1 MTASAG
7 TLFVVA
13 TPIGNLEDLTFRA
26 LRTLREVDVVAA
38 EDTRRTAKLLAH
50 YEVRTPLLSVR
61 EHNEAREAPRLI
73 DRLRAGASIAL
84 VTDAGTPGISDPGAR
99 VVRAVRDA
107 GLKVVPVP
115 GPSAVTA
122 ALSVAGCPADEF
134 IFRGFP
140 PPAGASRTAW
150 FDDLAS
156 DPRPSVFFE
165 APHRVERTTGE
176 LRAKLSGREAFI
188 FRELTKIHEE
198 CIHIA
203 THDNSSISPIARGEF
218 VIVVSGMQSE
228 ASARVFEA
236 SHAMTRAI
244 SIVGHLT
251 DCEIVTREEA
261 IVMAAALAGVRPSVL
276 KRAVK
281 ETRYS
286 GRKPSGEVT

>member
-26 LRTLREVDVVAA
+26 LRTLREADLIAA
-38 EDTRRTAKLLAH
+38 EDTRRTATLLAH
-50 YEVRTPLLSVR
+50 YEVHTPVISVR

-73 DRLRAGASIAL
+73 ERLKAGASIAL

-107 GLKVVPVP
+107 GLRVVPIP

-122 ALSVAGCPADEF
+122 AVSVAGYAADEF

-140 PPAGASRTAW
+140 PSSGPKRAAW

-156 DPRPSVFFE
+156 DPRMSVFFE
-165 APHRVERTTGE
+165 APHRAERTGHDLAQT
-176 LRAKLSGREAFI
+176 LKWRDIII
-188 FRELTKIHEE
+188 FRELTKIYEHAHEV
-198 CIHIA
+198 HS
-203 THDNSSISPIARGEF
+203 DNDSVITPNIKGEF
-218 VIVVSGMQSE
+218 VFVVAPASGERQ
-228 ASARVFEA
+228 
-236 SHAMTRAI
+236 
-244 SIVGHLT
+244 LT
-251 DCEIVTREEA
+251 DQDEPKHMQRGVSVVGQITDCGIASRDEA
-261 IVMAAALAGVRPSVL
+261 LVMAAALVGVRPSTL

-281 ETRYS
+281 AARYS
-286 GRKPSGEVT
+286 VNKPTDHPT

>member
-26 LRTLREVDVVAA
+26 LRTLREVDVIAA

-50 YEVRTPLLSVR
+50 YEVRTPLMSVR

-73 DRLRAGASIAL
+73 ERLKGGASIAL

-99 VVRAVRDA
+99 VVRAVREA
-107 GLKVVPVP
+107 GLKVVPIP

-122 ALSVAGCPADEF
+122 ALSVAGCAADEF

-140 PPAGASRTAW
+140 PPAGPKRAAW

-156 DPRPSVFFE
+156 DPRLSVFFE
-165 APHRVERTTGE
+165 APHRVERTMRE
-176 LRAKLSGREAFI
+176 LEDRRGGREIYI
-188 FRELTKIHEE
+188 FRELTKIYEE
-198 CIHIA
+198 IQY
-203 THDNSSISPIARGEF
+203 SIEINNFPYSQINKGEF
-218 VIVVSGMQSE
+218 VFIVSGRDPSVV
-228 ASARVFEA
+228 ASNDQT
-236 SHAMTRAI
+236 STSMTRAVN
-244 SIVGHLT
+244 IVGQIT
-251 DCEIVTREEA
+251 KSCGFNREDA
-261 IVMAAALAGVRPSVL
+261 IIMAAALVGVRPATL

-281 ETRYS
+281 SANYS
-286 GRKPSGEVT
+286 VKTPNDSTT

>member
-1 MTASAG
+1 MTVSAG

-26 LRTLREVDVVAA
+26 LRTLREVDVIAA

-50 YEVRTPLLSVR
+50 YEVRTPLMSVR
-61 EHNEAREAPRLI
+61 EHNEAREAPRLVE
-73 DRLRAGASIAL
+73 RLKNGASIAL

-99 VVRAVRDA
+99 VVRAVRES
-107 GLKVVPVP
+107 GLKVVPIP

-122 ALSVAGCPADEF
+122 ALSVSGCSADEF

-140 PPAGASRTAW
+140 PPAGPKRVAW

-165 APHRVERTTGE
+165 APHRVERTTRE
-176 LRAKLSGREAFI
+176 LEGRLGHRDAYS

-198 CIHIA
+198 SLKIIHDYNLVMEDIKK
-203 THDNSSISPIARGEF
+203 GEF
-218 VIVVSGMQSE
+218 VFVVFGADADKPESDSMTSE
-228 ASARVFEA
+228 A
-236 SHAMTRAI
+236 MTKAI
-244 SIVGHLT
+244 ETVGHLT
-251 DCEIVTREEA
+251 SQCGFLNTDAVT
-261 IVMAAALAGVRPSVL
+261 MAAAVAGVRASTL

-281 ETRYS
+281 AARYS
-286 GRKPSGEVT
+286 VKTPSVSTT